1 MIKVYHELDLSN
13 FSVEQLKQ
21 LFELGVLTQ
30 KDLTIELAE
39 RGLDPKDVVLTVRD
53 ICGKGE

>member
-30 KDLTIELAE
+30 KDLTIELTE

-53 ICGKGE
+53 ISGKGE